1 MQREGRI
8 SGKNY
13 QNNSHCLGGLSELRL
28 LLKMNFYLYWGF
40 WFLTVNWNFM
50 HFFLIDFRNQTFVYF
65 TNNPKLLSAYGGN
78 WLIQPV
84 FGLPN
89 TIEVLIFLKTL
100 LFLVL
105 LNNLCVK
112 MRSNYS
118 FNPYVYSVL
127 LEKVAAFF
135 LLWWVY
141 CSSAYSLEISL
152 TALVSSLVKVLYSS

>member
-1 MQREGRI
+1 MPRRTIRVEAVV
-8 SGKNY
+8 KDEF
-13 QNNSHCLGGLSELRL
+13 LLVLRVL
-28 LLKMNFYLYWGF
+28 VSDSKLKFHAL
-40 WFLTVNWNFM
+40 
-50 HFFLIDFRNQTFVYF
+50 FFLIDFRNQTFVYF